1 MKTLQDYLATN
12 GSGSGPRGN
21 RSVYIEASEIVKEH
35 IKELEG
41 KLGDIIGVR
50 NLKLNVSV
58 KLQKIVIESD
68 NLLPYLKDSLWKV
81 LFNDARFVTWG
92 GSIDYKNGKVWFD
105 LQFSYEYTRGGNG
118 SNFAFFRRFSFDL
131 NTNEWTIEE
140 MDER

>member
-21 RSVYIEASEIVKEH
+21 RRVYVEASEIVKEH

-58 KLQKIVIESD
+58 KLQRIVIESD

-92 GSIDYKNGKVWFD
+92 GDIDYKNGKVWFD
-105 LQFSYEYTRGGNG
+105 LQFSYEYTRGDNG
-118 SNFAFFRRFSFDL
+118 SNFWTYGSISFDL
-131 NTNEWTIEE
+131 NTKEWTIEQRNE
-140 MDER
+140 

>member
-21 RSVYIEASEIVKEH
+21 RSVYVEASEIVKEH

-92 GSIDYKNGKVWFD
+92 GNIDYKNGKVWFD
-105 LQFSYEYTRGGNG
+105 LQFSYEYTRGDNG
-118 SNFAFFRRFSFDL
+118 SNFWAYRRISFDL
-131 NTNEWTIEE
+131 NTKEWTFEE
-140 MDER
+140 MNE